1 MAEGRLLLVGG
12 SGYFGARLA
21 EALAGDWDVA
31 VTVRSDTPAR
41 AAWLAE
47 RGIASFGYDSSRD
60 NELPGGDYDAIVNL
74 AMPGAQA
81 AGKDADAAM
90 AQGQSTASACLAA
103 LRGGR
108 AGRLVHFSTFHVYGG
123 NAADTYVEDMPKA
136 PGHPYGK
143 THLAIEGELCASDV
157 ADRIAI
163 VRPTNMVGAPAHR
176 DLGEQA
182 GLIFLDLCRQ
192 VAESGAMTLRNDGQ
206 SYRDILPFGDA
217 IAAVDLLLRADAG
230 WNNIFNLGAG
240 MAITM
245 QVVAE
250 AIASTAPQPVS
261 VSYGD
266 GSDAFRSPFT
276 VDISRL
282 AALGWSPSASI
293 TDEARRTIAA
303 FAA

>member
-1 MAEGRLLLVGG
+1 MADCRLLLVGG

-21 EALAGDWDVA
+21 EALAGECDVA

-41 AAWLAE
+41 SAWLAD
-47 RGIASFGYDSSRD
+47 RGIASFRYDSSTD
-60 NELPGGDYDAIVNL
+60 AALPGGDFDAIVNL

-90 AQGQSTASACLAA
+90 AQGRSTAAACLAA

-108 AGRLVHFSTFHVYGG
+108 AARLIHFSTFHVYGG
-123 NAADTYVEDMPKA
+123 QATETYVEDMPKA
-136 PGHPYGK
+136 PGHPYGR
-143 THLAIEGELCASDV
+143 THLAIEGELTASDV

-163 VRPTNMVGAPAHR
+163 LRPTNMVGAPAHR

-192 VAESGAMTLRNDGQ
+192 IAETGAMTLRNDGQ
-206 SYRDILPFGDA
+206 SYRDILPFDDA
-217 IAAVDLLLRADAG
+217 IAAVRLLLRAEAG
-230 WNNIFNLGAG
+230 WNDIFNLGAG
-240 MAITM
+240 QAITM
-245 QVVAE
+245 QALAE
-250 AIASTAPQPVS
+250 TIAAAAPQPVAIT
-261 VSYGD
+261 YGD
-266 GSDAFRSPFT
+266 GTDAFRRPFT

-282 AALGWSPSASI
+282 AALGWAPSASI
-293 TDEARRTIAA
+293 ADEARRTIAA

>member
-1 MAEGRLLLVGG
+1 MADRRLLIVGG

-21 EALAGDWDVA
+21 EALADDWDVA

-47 RGIASFGYDSSRD
+47 RGIASFRYDSSRD
-60 NELPGGDYDAIVNL
+60 ADLPGGDFDALVNL

-90 AQGQSTASACLAA
+90 AQGRSTAAACLAA
-103 LRGGR
+103 LRADR
-108 AGRLVHFSTFHVYGG
+108 AARLVHFSTFHVYGG
-123 NAADTYVEDMPKA
+123 HAAALYTEDMPKA

-143 THLAIEGELCASDV
+143 THLAIEGDLTASDF

-163 VRPTNMVGAPAHR
+163 LRPTNMVGAPAHG

-192 VAESGAMTLRNDGQ
+192 VAETGAMTLRNDGQ

-217 IAAVDLLLRADAG
+217 IAAVELLLRATSG
-230 WNNIFNLGAG
+230 WNNLFNLGAG
-240 MAITM
+240 QAITM
-245 QVVAE
+245 QALAE
-250 AIASTAPQPVS
+250 TIAAAAPQPAPIT
-261 VSYGD
+261 YGD
-266 GSDAFRSPFT
+266 GTDAFRSPFT
-276 VDISRL
+276 VDVSRL
-282 AALGWSPSASI
+282 GALGWAPSASI
-293 TDEARRTIAA
+293 ADEARRTIAA
-303 FAA
+303 FTA

>member
-1 MAEGRLLLVGG
+1 MADGRLLLVGG

-21 EALAGDWDVA
+21 EALADAWDVA

-47 RGIASFGYDSSRD
+47 RGIASLRYDSSCD
-60 NELPGGDYDAIVNL
+60 AALPGGEYSAIVNL

-90 AQGQSTASACLAA
+90 AQGRSTAGACLAA
-103 LRGGR
+103 LRAGR
-108 AGRLVHFSTFHVYGG
+108 AARLIHFSTFHVYGG
-123 NAADTYVEDMPKA
+123 SAAETYTEDMPKA

-143 THLAIEGELCASDV
+143 THLAIEGDLLGSDV

-163 VRPTNMVGAPAHR
+163 LRPTNMVGAPAHQ

-192 VAESGAMTLRNDGQ
+192 VAETHAMTLRNDGQ

-217 IAAVDLLLRADAG
+217 IAAVDLLLRAETGWAG
-230 WNNIFNLGAG
+230 LFNLGAG
-240 MAITM
+240 QAITM
-245 QVVAE
+245 QTLAE
-250 AIASTAPQPVS
+250 TIAAASPQLVPVT
-261 VSYGD
+261 YGD
-266 GSDAFRSPFT
+266 GTDAFRSPFR
-276 VDISRL
+276 VDIARL
-282 AALGWSPSASI
+282 QSLGWRPSASI
-293 TDEARRTIAA
+293 ADEARRTIAA
-303 FAA
+303 FA

>member
-1 MAEGRLLLVGG
+1 MADGRLLLVGG

-21 EALAGDWDVA
+21 EALAADWDVA

-41 AAWLAE
+41 AAWLAA
-47 RGIASFGYDSSRD
+47 RGIASHGYDSSAD
-60 NELPGGDYDAIVNL
+60 AVLPGGDYDAVVNL

-90 AQGQSTASACLAA
+90 AQARSTATACLAA

-108 AGRLVHFSTFHVYGG
+108 AGRVVHFSTFHVYGG
-123 NAADTYVEDMPKA
+123 HAAALYGEDMPKA

-143 THLAIEGELCASDV
+143 THLAIEGELTASDV

-192 VAESGAMTLRNDGQ
+192 VAESGAMSLRNDGQ

-217 IAAVDLLLRADAG
+217 ISAVDLLLRAENG
-230 WNNIFNLGAG
+230 WTNIFNLGAG
-240 MAITM
+240 QSITM
-245 QVVAE
+245 QALAE
-250 AIASTAPQPVS
+250 SIAAAAPRPVNI
-261 VSYGD
+261 SYGD
-266 GSDAFRSPFT
+266 GTDAFRSPFT

-282 AALGWSPSASI
+282 AALGWKPSADI
-293 TDEARRTIAA
+293 ADEARRTIAA
-303 FAA
+303 FA

>member
-1 MAEGRLLLVGG
+1 MADGRLLLVGG

-21 EALAGDWDVA
+21 EALAADWDVA

-41 AAWLAE
+41 AAWLAA
-47 RGIASFGYDSSRD
+47 RGIASHGYDSSAD
-60 NELPGGDYDAIVNL
+60 AALPGGDYDAVVNL

-81 AGKDADAAM
+81 AGKDAEAAM
-90 AQGQSTASACLAA
+90 AQARSTATACLAA
-103 LRGGR
+103 LRGG
-108 AGRLVHFSTFHVYGG
+108 AAARLVHFSTFHVYGG
-123 NAADTYVEDMPKA
+123 HAAALYGEDMPKA

-143 THLAIEGELCASDV
+143 THLAIEGELTASDV

-192 VAESGAMTLRNDGQ
+192 VAESGAMSLRNDGQ

-217 IAAVDLLLRADAG
+217 ITAVDLLLRAENG
-230 WNNIFNLGAG
+230 WNDIFNLGAG
-240 MAITM
+240 QAITM
-245 QVVAE
+245 QALAE
-250 AIASTAPQPVS
+250 SIAAAAPPPVS
-261 VSYGD
+261 IAYGD
-266 GSDAFRSPFT
+266 GTDAFRSPFT

-282 AALGWSPSASI
+282 AALGWKPSADI
-293 TDEARRTIAA
+293 ADEARRTIAA
-303 FAA
+303 FA

>member
-1 MAEGRLLLVGG
+1 MADGRLLLVGG

-21 EALAGDWDVA
+21 EALAADWDVA

-47 RGIASFGYDSSRD
+47 RGIASFGYDSSID
-60 NELPGGDYDAIVNL
+60 AALPGREYDAIVNL

-90 AQGQSTASACLAA
+90 AQGQGTAAACLAA
-103 LRGGR
+103 LRSSR
-108 AGRLVHFSTFHVYGG
+108 AARLVHFSTFHVYGG
-123 NAADTYVEDMPKA
+123 NAAETYVEDMPKA

-143 THLAIEGELCASDV
+143 THLAIEGELTASDV

-163 VRPTNMVGAPAHR
+163 MRPTNMVGAPAHR

-192 VAESGAMTLRNDGQ
+192 VAESGAMSLRNDGQ

-217 IAAVDLLLRADAG
+217 IAAVDLLLRAENG
-230 WNNIFNLGAG
+230 WSDIFNLGAG
-240 MAITM
+240 QAITM
-245 QVVAE
+245 HALAE
-250 AIASTAPQPVS
+250 SIAAAAPQPVAI
-261 VSYGD
+261 SYGD
-266 GSDAFRSPFT
+266 GTDAFRSPFT

-282 AALGWSPSASI
+282 AALGWTPSANI
-293 TDEARRTIAA
+293 ADEARRTIAA